1 MKVIYHSLFFL
12 ILWSSTSLLK
22 AHEPTEFF
30 EIIDIKWMTTCD
42 PNSTEPDEGFDI
54 IVKGTKKSK
63 SPYNR
68 VLCVVFDKEGNEIG
82 YGKATQDNYYTDI
95 WVRRSCFDTEGRPK
109 IFHSAKCFDPD
120 K

>member
-30 EIIDIKWMTTCD
+30 EIIDIVWKITCD
-42 PNSTEPDEGFDI
+42 PNSTTPEEGFNI
-54 IVKGTKKSK
+54 FVKGTKKSE
-63 SPYNR
+63 SPKNR
-68 VLCVVFDKEGNEIG
+68 VACVVFDKEGNEIG
-82 YGKATQDNYYTDI
+82 YKKGWQDNYYSDI
-95 WVRRSCFDTEGRPK
+95 FIIRSCFDTEGRPK

>member
-42 PNSTEPDEGFDI
+42 PNSTEPDEGFSI
-54 IVKGTKKSK
+54 IVKGTKKNNYK
-63 SPYNR
+63 NT
-68 VLCVVFDKEGNEIG
+68 VLCIVFDKEGNEIG